1 MAIRPR
7 DYDYLFKLV
16 LIGDSGVGKSCLL
29 LRFSDDTFTDS
40 YITTIGVDF
49 RFRTVDINGKAVKLQ
64 IWDTAGQERFRT
76 ITSAYYRGADGI
88 VLVYDVTEA
97 ESFAHVDE
105 WLAEVNRYATENTV
119 KILVGNKSEKD
130 RDRVVPTEDAR
141 RKAED
146 LGIAFLE
153 TSAKESINVDLAFTT
168 VARELIARREAQAA
182 AGGFQPAAADGRQT
196 LGASELRSASQ
207 RLSNCSC

>member
-1 MAIRPR
+1 MQ
-7 DYDYLFKLV
+7 
-16 LIGDSGVGKSCLL
+16 
-29 LRFSDDTFTDS
+29 DDTFSES

-49 RFRTVDINGKAVKLQ
+49 RFRTVNVDGKVVKLQ

-97 ESFAHVDE
+97 ESLAHVDE
-105 WLAEVNRYATENTV
+105 WLSEVNRYATENAV

-130 RDRVVPTEDAR
+130 CDRAVATDDAK

-146 LGIAFLE
+146 LGISFVE
-153 TSAKESINVDLAFTT
+153 TSAKNGINVDLAFIT
-168 VARELIARREAQAA
+168 VARELIALKEAQAA
-182 AGGFQPAAADGRQT
+182 AGGFQSQTADDRQR
-196 LGASELRSASQ
+196 LGDLRSSPQ
-207 RLSNCSC
+207 RLGNCPC